1 MRLADPLLDAG
12 MCFAR
17 QGCGIISPDW
27 LQHNSSY
34 VGQMEVNG
42 FMVRSASYSRAFCSI
57 PSPGAV
63 VVWCTNSATGGRRL
77 AANTTSTMQRL
88 TQADARASSTVRGGI
103 AWAMGNA
110 ITWVCG
116 VRPEGYPTLKIGK
129 NEWLY
134 NTTAYKE
141 GPIDPSVFTLPSWAG
156 ACPAACK
163 S

>member
-1 MRLADPLLDAG
+1 MFHTLTWSG
-12 MCFAR
+12 
-17 QGCGIISPDW
+17 GCVVHKQCDGWEKTGSE
-27 LQHNSSY
+27 HNFY
-34 VGQMEVNG
+34 
-42 FMVRSASYSRAFCSI
+42 Y
-57 PSPGAV
+57 
-63 VVWCTNSATGGRRL
+63 AT
-77 AANTTSTMQRL
+77 
-88 TQADARASSTVRGGI
+88 ADASRRPCEFYG
-103 AWAMGNA
+103 
-110 ITWVCG
+110 TWRYCVGDGQRHHVG